1 MLVGDTTRLAPL
13 ATQVELA
20 EALGQQIVE
29 GQSRL
34 GPIHLHGGADRL
46 DRLVEIIVFRAS
58 WYAPRLTLHPLLEA
72 MASRSVRRCRSV
84 VGSGKPH
91 R

>member
-46 DRLVEIIVFRAS
+46 DRLVEIIGDQGVLVRAS
-58 WYAPRLTLHPLLEA
+58 PHLTSLARGYGLPLGQALPF
-72 MASRSVRRCRSV
+72 SCGIR
-84 VGSGKPH
+84 
-91 R
+91 